1 MRSNA
6 IRSLA
11 TPEQRRH
18 RSRSHQAQRRHA
30 EAVRCF
36 ASGRKAAVP
45 SRSSPARRKAARCWR
60 RPTIARALEQR
71 LGSADPR
78 SFKEELDRLRVKDT
92 AAIDRINE
100 VASLVDR
107 THRAEL
113 SRTYELTRSLK
124 KGLGLS
130 I

>member
-1 MRSNA
+1 M
-6 IRSLA
+6 
-11 TPEQRRH
+11 
-18 RSRSHQAQRRHA
+18 
-30 EAVRCF
+30 
-36 ASGRKAAVP
+36 
-45 SRSSPARRKAARCWR
+45 
-60 RPTIARALEQR
+60 
-71 LGSADPR
+71 
-78 SFKEELDRLRVKDT
+78 KDT

-113 SRTYELTRSLK
+113 SRTYELTRSLM

>member
-1 MRSNA
+1 M
-6 IRSLA
+6 
-11 TPEQRRH
+11 
-18 RSRSHQAQRRHA
+18 
-30 EAVRCF
+30 
-36 ASGRKAAVP
+36 
-45 SRSSPARRKAARCWR
+45 
-60 RPTIARALEQR
+60 
-71 LGSADPR
+71 
-78 SFKEELDRLRVKDT
+78 KDT